1 MRAREGLIEA
11 RLRLGLSQERL
22 AERVGVT
29 RNTISDWER
38 GVKMPY
44 PIHVKRL
51 CDIFGMN
58 AEELGLSSSF
68 QEEVSTLTV
77 SRGSLEEIL
86 QQCHSGLI
94 TCRALGSDSGHGGI
108 MAASQVSATYV
119 PLLKAFLSSHQ
130 HHTVATLL
138 SQVYQIQQG
147 AAYHLAGTSQSLLYA
162 QEAVHY
168 ARLSGDA
175 TELAVALHELASV
188 YEWPLPS
195 LPSRYRHQKALEYIE
210 EAVHTV
216 QMRPHSVPPHAQ
228 AWIYIGRAK
237 FQALNGLKQEAYAS
251 IGKAHEVRQNG
262 AEFPGIYF
270 GTANLE
276 RQAAIAYSYLGEQP
290 KAVATFLKTVDI
302 NDEWVK
308 PTRAMPD
315 RFHVSLLSETTYS
328 SLRVPA
334 AQKDKALSVRLWK
347 ASLAKAL
354 ELCSTTYFDEARS
367 LLCTMEGIWSDDA
380 EIGDLRDLLVPW

>member
-11 RLRLGLSQERL
+11 RLRLGLSQEKL
-22 AERVGVT
+22 AERVRVT

-51 CDIFGMN
+51 CDIFEMN

-68 QEEVSTLTV
+68 QEDVSTLTV
-77 SRGSLEEIL
+77 SKGSLEEIL
-86 QQCHSGLI
+86 QQCCTGLI
-94 TCRALGSDSGHGGI
+94 ACHTLGSDGGHDGI
-108 MAASQVSATYV
+108 MAATQVSATYV

-147 AAYHLAGTSQSLLYA
+147 AAYHLADTSQSLLYA

-168 ARLSGDA
+168 ARLSRNA
-175 TELAVALHELASV
+175 TELAVSLHELASV
-188 YEWPLPS
+188 YEWPHPS
-195 LPSRYRHQKALEYIE
+195 LPPRYRHQKALGYIE
-210 EAVHTV
+210 EAAHTV
-216 QMRPHSVPPHAQ
+216 QMQPRSVPPHVQ

-237 FQALNGLKQEAYAS
+237 LQALNGLKQEAYAS

-262 AEFPGIYF
+262 EEFPGIYF

-290 KAVATFLKTVDI
+290 EAIAAFLKTVDI
-302 NDEWVK
+302 NDERVK
-308 PTRAMPD
+308 PTRSMPD

-328 SLRVPA
+328 SLRLPA
-334 AQKDKALSVRLWK
+334 VQKDKALSVRLWK
-347 ASLAKAL
+347 ATLAKAL
-354 ELCSTTYFDEARS
+354 QLHSTTYFNEAQS
-367 LLCTMEGIWSDDA
+367 LLCTMEAIWSDDT